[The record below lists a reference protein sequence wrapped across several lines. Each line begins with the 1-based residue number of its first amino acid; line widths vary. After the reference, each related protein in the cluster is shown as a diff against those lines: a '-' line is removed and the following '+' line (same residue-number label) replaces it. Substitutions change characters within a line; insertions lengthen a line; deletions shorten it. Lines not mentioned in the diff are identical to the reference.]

1 MKRADL
7 EHILRASKGTTG
19 EEHFIV
25 IGSQSVLGKHPDAP
39 RELMQSMELDL
50 YPRDRPELS
59 EAIEGSLGRYSL
71 FDQSFGYY
79 ADGVGPETSV
89 LPAGWESRLV
99 PVCSENTGG
108 ATGWCLAPCDLAIAK
123 LAAARPK
130 DITFVRVMLK
140 HHFIRP
146 GEVER
151 LIDTF
156 EDALQR
162 RQLQDAFAICRRA
175 Q

>member
-99 PVCSENTGG
+99 PGCTENPGG

-123 LAAARPK
+123 LAAARP
-130 DITFVRVMLK
+130 
-140 HHFIRP
+140 
-146 GEVER
+146 
-151 LIDTF
+151 
-156 EDALQR
+156 
-162 RQLQDAFAICRRA
+162 
-175 Q
+175 